1 MNMLQNH
8 LLVVNAREPAPS
20 MSVFA
25 SIVLFVG
32 LMAFAGAVGLF
43 IAGVL

>member
-8 LLVVNAREPAPS
+8 LFVVNAREPVPS

-25 SIVLFVG
+25 SVVLFVG
-32 LMAFAGAVGLF
+32 LMAFASAIGMF
-43 IAGVL
+43 IAGWL